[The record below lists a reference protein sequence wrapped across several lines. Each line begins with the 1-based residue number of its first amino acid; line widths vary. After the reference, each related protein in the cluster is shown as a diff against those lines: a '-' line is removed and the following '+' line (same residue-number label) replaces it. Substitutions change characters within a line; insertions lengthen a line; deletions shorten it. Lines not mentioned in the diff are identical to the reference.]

1 MNETSQFLISH
12 GPLIVFGLVFLEQL
26 GLPLPAVPWFLAAGA
41 LSASGHFNLLA
52 GVSLAVV
59 ACLIADAVWFYLG
72 RHRGKHILGFLC
84 RISLEADTCVRKTL
98 DVFTRYGMRG
108 VVAAKFLP
116 GMSTVTP
123 PLAGMSGTSIG
134 RFLIFDGIGSLIYC
148 GSYMIVGFFFS
159 DQVTQIGLAIR
170 HFGGNIVILLL
181 AISAAYIVFKYWER
195 QRVLH
200 KLRMAR
206 ITVQELRQMQESG
219 GSPVILDLRAK
230 FELEKERTV
239 ISGAVHLDLSDVT
252 KRAQDFPQD
261 REIVVY
267 CSCPNEV
274 TSARVALQLHRKGF
288 KRVRPLL
295 GGVDAWR
302 ESNYPM
308 EPWIAT

>member
-1 MNETSQFLISH
+1 
-12 GPLIVFGLVFLEQL
+12 
-26 GLPLPAVPWFLAAGA
+26 
-41 LSASGHFNLLA
+41 
-52 GVSLAVV
+52 
-59 ACLIADAVWFYLG
+59 
-72 RHRGKHILGFLC
+72 
-84 RISLEADTCVRKTL
+84 
-98 DVFTRYGMRG
+98 MRG

-134 RFLIFDGIGSLIYC
+134 RFLIFDGIGSLMYC

-219 GSPVILDLRAK
+219 GSPVILDLRAQ
-230 FELEKERTV
+230 FELEKERTI